1 MAEIIFTAGPY
12 TGHKLEVPET
22 GMIIGRAEEATLVL
36 DDGQVSSKHAQ
47 IGIQEGAWC
56 IYDLQSSNGTMVN
69 GQPIQAVVLNNGD
82 LIAIGD
88 TQFTFNI
95 TGATIARQTLPQTPP
110 SEPPPGTLQPE
121 APAAPAGVSATPA
134 AQQPMSAAALLAGSK
149 SAAKEVS
156 APNVVTS
163 SKSSKEASSL
173 STGAKASEQDVKLVQ
188 QMSERT
194 DRIRNEVGKVI
205 VGQRAVLDEV
215 LMCMIAGG
223 HALLIGLPGM
233 AKTLTVFTIAK
244 VLDMQFKR
252 VQFTPDLM
260 PTDIIGSDVLETNK
274 ETNEKEFRFIKGP
287 IFCNLLLADEINRT
301 PPKTQAALLE
311 AMQEKRVTAGNTTY
325 TLDKPFFVLATQN
338 PIEQEGTYPLP
349 EAQLDRFMFNIWV
362 DYPLQDE
369 EEKVIGAT
377 TTGGLAEPQRVLTK
391 QEVIQLQEVVRK
403 IPVSDH
409 VIKYII
415 RLVRAT
421 RPQYDDAPKVTKT
434 YISCGAGPRAGQNLV
449 LAAKARAVLEGRI
462 HVSCNDIRKSAMP
475 VLRHRII
482 TNFSADSE
490 GLTTVDIVKKILDEV
505 KEPGEETYNAPPGG
519 AKKAAVPAAATVPAA
534 DAKKKK

>member
-22 GMIIGRAEEATLVL
+22 GMIIGRAQDATLVL
-36 DDGQVSSKHAQ
+36 DDGQTSSKHAQ
-47 IGIQEGAWC
+47 ISIQDGAWC

-69 GQPIQAVVLNNGD
+69 GQPIQAVVLNTGD
-82 LIAIGD
+82 VINIGE
-88 TQFTFNI
+88 TQFTFSIN
-95 TGATIARQTLPQTPP
+95 GDAAATQ
-110 SEPPPGTLQPE
+110 
-121 APAAPAGVSATPA
+121 APAAPAVETPA
-134 AQQPMSAAALLAGSK
+134 AAPAEPPVAAAAPQ
-149 SAAKEVS
+149 APEPPPAKEKTVPA
-156 APNVVTS
+156 APAAAAEN
-163 SKSSKEASSL
+163 KAQKGKSSL
-173 STGAKASEQDVKLVQ
+173 STGGPASEQDVKLVQ
-188 QMSERT
+188 QMAERA
-194 DRIRNEVGKVI
+194 DRIRKEVGKVI
-205 VGQRAVLDEV
+205 VGQTEVLDQV

-260 PTDIIGSDVLETNK
+260 PTDIVGSDVLETNK
-274 ETNEKEFRFIKGP
+274 ETGDKEFRFIKGP

-369 EEKVIGAT
+369 EEKIIGAT
-377 TTGGLAEPQRVLTK
+377 TTGGLADPQRVLTK
-391 QEVIQLQEVVRK
+391 AEVIQLQEVVRK

-482 TNFSADSE
+482 TNFTADSE
-490 GLTTVDIVKKILDEV
+490 GLTTVDIVKKLLDEV
-505 KEPGEETYNAPPGG
+505 KEPGEETYNAPAAP
-519 AKKAAVPAAATVPAA
+519 AKKSAIPAPP

>member
-1 MAEIIFTAGPY
+1 MADITFTAGPY
-12 TGHKLEVPET
+12 AGHKLEVPET
-22 GMIIGRAEEATLVL
+22 GMLFGREEDCTLVL
-36 DDGQVSSKHAQ
+36 NDGGVSSKHAQ
-47 IGIQEGAWC
+47 LSIQDGMWC
-56 IYDLQSSNGTMVN
+56 LYDLQSSNGTLVN
-69 GQPIQAVVLNNGD
+69 GQPIQAVALNNGD
-82 LIAIGD
+82 VIAIGD
-88 TQFTFNI
+88 TQFTFKI
-95 TGATIARQTLPQTPP
+95 TGATIARMKPPQTPP
-110 SEPPPGTLQPE
+110 PEPPPGALQPE
-121 APAAPAGVSATPA
+121 VAAPVAQPEAAPEEQPKPAAS
-134 AQQPMSAAALLAGSK
+134 
-149 SAAKEVS
+149 EVS
-156 APNVVTS
+156 APNVVTQ
-163 SKSSKEASSL
+163 SKSGKDESSL
-173 STGAKASEQDVKLVQ
+173 STGPKTTEQDVKIVQ
-188 QMSERT
+188 QMAEKT
-194 DRIRNEVGKVI
+194 DASRREVGKVI
-205 VGQRAVLDEV
+205 VGQREVLDQV

-233 AKTLTVFTIAK
+233 AKTLTVFTIAR

-260 PTDIIGSDVLETNK
+260 PSDIVGSDVLETNK

-377 TTGGLAEPQRVLTK
+377 TTGGLAEPQRILTK
-391 QEVIQLQEVVRK
+391 DEVIQLQNVVKK

-421 RPQYDDAPKVTKT
+421 RPQYDETPKVTKQYVST
-434 YISCGAGPRAGQNLV
+434 GAGPRAGQNLV

-462 HVSCNDIRKSAMP
+462 HVSCNDIRKAAIP
-475 VLRHRII
+475 VLRHRLQ

-490 GLTTVDIVKKILDEV
+490 GLTTVDIVNKILDEV
-505 KEPGEETYNAPPGG
+505 KEPGEETYNATAGG
-519 AKKAAVPAAATVPAA
+519 AKKAATAPAAKAAAPAV